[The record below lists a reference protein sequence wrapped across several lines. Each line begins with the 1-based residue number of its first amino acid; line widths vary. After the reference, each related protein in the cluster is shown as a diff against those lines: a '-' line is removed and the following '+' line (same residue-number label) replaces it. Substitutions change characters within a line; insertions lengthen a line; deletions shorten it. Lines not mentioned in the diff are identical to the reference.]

1 MFKKKYI
8 FETQRTR
15 FFRYF
20 QNCAFIFVVS
30 IILYAIISLIF
41 ILAAR
46 NLNQETSQ
54 KFYNLSPDLI
64 VVFTGDSGRIPL
76 ALKLAKKYKQSN
88 VLITGVYSK
97 NSVDS
102 LLKPFKLDGTL
113 DPNLLTI
120 DYLARNTVENV
131 ISTLRHLRE
140 KKGNKKIIVI
150 SHDYHVM
157 RIKLIF
163 SKLLEKS
170 DDYEINF
177 YSVKTDFTT
186 ARNIKIIAK
195 ELYKWI
201 RTYGFLLL
209 WSPE

>member
-8 FETQRTR
+8 FETKRTK
-15 FFRYF
+15 FLRYF
-20 QNCAFIFVVS
+20 QNSLFVLLVS
-30 IILYAIISLIF
+30 TILYAIISLLF
-41 ILAAR
+41 ILTAR
-46 NLNQETSQ
+46 NLNQQTTQ
-54 KFYNLSPDLI
+54 NFFNLSPDLI

-76 ALKLAKKYKQSN
+76 AIEVAKKYKQSN
-88 VLITGVYSK
+88 IFITGVYSS

-102 LLKPFKLDGTL
+102 LLKPFELDGSF
-113 DPNLLTI
+113 DSNMLTI

-140 KKGNKKIIVI
+140 NNGNKKIIVI
-150 SHDYHVM
+150 SHDYHIM

-163 SKLLEKS
+163 NELMDS
-170 DDYEINF
+170 DENVEINYF
-177 YSVKTDFTT
+177 AVNADYSNP
-186 ARNIKIIAK
+186 RNIKIMSK

-201 RTYGFLLL
+201 RTYAFLLL

>member
-1 MFKKKYI
+1 MFSRKYI
-8 FETQRTR
+8 FETKRTK

-20 QNCAFIFVVS
+20 QNSVFVSIVS
-30 IILYAIISLIF
+30 IILYAIVSLLF
-41 ILAAR
+41 ILTSR
-46 NLNQETSQ
+46 NYNETTRQ
-54 KFYNLSPDLI
+54 AFYNLSPDLI

-76 ALKLAKKYKQSN
+76 AIQTAKKYKLSN
-88 VLITGVYSK
+88 VFITGVYSK

-102 LLKPFKLDGTL
+102 LLRPFKLDGSF
-113 DPNLLTI
+113 DPNMLTI

-140 KKGNKKIIVI
+140 NKGNKRIIVI

-163 SKLLEKS
+163 NKLLEKS
-170 DDYEINF
+170 DNFEINY
-177 YSVKTDFTT
+177 YSVKTDFSNI
-186 ARNIKIIAK
+186 RNIKIMAK
-195 ELYKWI
+195 EVYKWI

>member
-20 QNCAFIFVVS
+20 QNGLFVLCVS
-30 IILYAIISLIF
+30 TILYAIISLLF
-41 ILAAR
+41 ILTAR
-46 NLNQETSQ
+46 NVNEETR
-54 KFYNLSPDLI
+54 KNFYNLSPDLI

-76 ALKLAKKYKQSN
+76 AIKVAKKYKQSN
-88 VLITGVYSK
+88 VFITGVYSK

-102 LLKPFKLDGTL
+102 LLRPFELDGSF
-113 DPNLLTI
+113 DPNMLTI

-140 KKGNKKIIVI
+140 NKGNKKIIVI
-150 SHDYHVM
+150 SHDYHIM

-163 SKLLEKS
+163 NKLLEKS
-170 DDYEINF
+170 DEFDINY
-177 YSVKTDFTT
+177 YSVSTDFSSV
-186 ARNIKIIAK
+186 RNIKIIAK
-195 ELYKWI
+195 EVYKWI
-201 RTYGFLLL
+201 RTYGFLML

>member
-1 MFKKKYI
+1 MFSKKYI
-8 FETQRTR
+8 FETKRTR

-20 QNCAFIFVVS
+20 QNSVFVFIVS
-30 IILYAIISLIF
+30 IILYAIISLLF
-41 ILAAR
+41 ILTSR
-46 NLNQETSQ
+46 NYNQTTTQ
-54 KFYNLSPDLI
+54 AFYNLSPDLI

-76 ALKLAKKYKQSN
+76 AIQVAKKYKTSN
-88 VLITGVYSK
+88 IFITGVYSK

-102 LLKPFKLDGTL
+102 LLRPYELDGSI
-113 DPNLLTI
+113 DPNMLTI

-140 KKGNKKIIVI
+140 NKGNKRIIVI

-163 SKLLEKS
+163 NKLLEKS
-170 DDYEINF
+170 DDIEINY
-177 YSVKTDFTT
+177 YSVNTDFTNL
-186 ARNIKIIAK
+186 RNIKIMAK
-195 ELYKWI
+195 EVYKWI

>member
-15 FFRYF
+15 LFRYF
-20 QNCAFIFVVS
+20 QNSLFILCVS
-30 IILYAIISLIF
+30 TILYAIISLLF
-41 ILAAR
+41 ILTAR
-46 NLNQETSQ
+46 NLNEDTR
-54 KFYNLSPDLI
+54 KHFYDLSPDLI

-76 ALKLAKKYKQSN
+76 AIEVAKKYKLSN
-88 VLITGVYSK
+88 VFITGVYSK

-102 LLKPFKLDGTL
+102 LLRPFELDGSF
-113 DPNLLTI
+113 DPNFLTI

-140 KKGNKKIIVI
+140 NKGNRKVIII
-150 SHDYHVM
+150 SHDYHIM

-163 SKLLEKS
+163 NKLLEHS
-170 DDYEINF
+170 DDFDINY
-177 YSVKTDFTT
+177 YSVSTDFTSM
-186 ARNIKIIAK
+186 RNVKIIAK
-195 ELYKWI
+195 EVYKWI
-201 RTYGFLLL
+201 RTYGFLML

>member
-1 MFKKKYI
+1 MFKRKYI
-8 FETQRTR
+8 FETKRTK

-20 QNCAFIFVVS
+20 QNSLFVS
-30 IILYAIISLIF
+30 IVSLILYAIVSLLF
-41 ILAAR
+41 ILTSR
-46 NLNQETSQ
+46 NYNQTTRQ
-54 KFYNLSPDLI
+54 DFYNLSPDLI

-76 ALKLAKKYKQSN
+76 AIQIAKKYKLSN
-88 VLITGVYSK
+88 VFITGVYSK

-102 LLKPFKLDGTL
+102 LLRPFKLDGSF
-113 DPNLLTI
+113 DPNMITI

-140 KKGNKKIIVI
+140 NKGNKRIIVI

-163 SKLLEKS
+163 NKLMEQS
-170 DDYEINF
+170 DDFEINY
-177 YSVKTDFTT
+177 YSVNTDFTNL
-186 ARNIKIIAK
+186 RNIKIMAK
-195 ELYKWI
+195 EVYKWI

>member
-20 QNCAFIFVVS
+20 QNGLFVLCVS
-30 IILYAIISLIF
+30 TILYAIISLLF
-41 ILAAR
+41 ILTAR
-46 NLNQETSQ
+46 NFNEETR
-54 KFYNLSPDLI
+54 KHFYNLSPDLI

-76 ALKLAKKYKQSN
+76 AIQVAKKYKQSN
-88 VLITGVYSK
+88 VFITGVYSK

-102 LLKPFKLDGTL
+102 LLRPFKLDGSF
-113 DPNLLTI
+113 DPNMLTI

-140 KKGNKKIIVI
+140 HKSDKKVIVI
-150 SHDYHVM
+150 SHDYHIM

-163 SKLLEKS
+163 NKLLEKS
-170 DDYEINF
+170 DDFDINY
-177 YSVKTDFTT
+177 YSVKTDFTSV
-186 ARNIKIIAK
+186 RNVKIMAK
-195 ELYKWI
+195 EVYKWI
-201 RTYGFLLL
+201 RTYGFLML

>member
-8 FETQRTR
+8 FETKRTK

-30 IILYAIISLIF
+30 AVLYAIISLIF

-46 NLNQETSQ
+46 NLNQETRQ
-54 KFYNLSPDLI
+54 TFYNLSPDLI
-64 VVFTGDSGRIPL
+64 VVFTGDTGRIPL

-88 VLITGVYSK
+88 IFITGVYSK
-97 NSVDS
+97 NSVNS
-102 LLKPFKLDGTL
+102 LLRPLKLDGTL

-140 KKGNKKIIVI
+140 TKGNKKILVI

-163 SKLLEKS
+163 NKLLEKS

-186 ARNIKIIAK
+186 SRNMKIIAK
-195 ELYKWI
+195 ELYKLI

-209 WSPE
+209 WTPE